1 MYGFSWALALY
12 LRFWPPAFST
22 GERINK
28 KKGLMQN
35 EGNPSLA
42 QPLFLLNIKRKV
54 PMELAVKSTLTIK
67 IQFNLKFALVQYSPL
82 F

>member
-1 MYGFSWALALY
+1 
-12 LRFWPPAFST
+12 
-22 GERINK
+22 
-28 KKGLMQN
+28 MQN